1 MKHVLLI
8 TALCFAAGHAQ
19 AACFA
24 HYKAKQDDPLQLH
37 YGVMQIE
44 DGACTPGAAMDVVN
58 ARLLPNGWTLLNIV
72 KTSPDTP
79 TPQEQS
85 NAGEYFLRF

>member
-1 MKHVLLI
+1 MKHLLLTI
-8 TALCFAAGHAQ
+8 ALILGAGSAQ

-37 YGVMQIE
+37 YGILQIS
-44 DGACTPGAAMDVVN
+44 DDACTPRAATAIVTK
-58 ARLLPNGWTLLNIV
+58 RLLPNGWSLLNIV
-72 KTSPDTP
+72 KTTQATP
-79 TPQEQS
+79 TAQEQS